1 MMSIRSC
8 SCLLSALLSCNT
20 ERKQGRTFGHF
31 CSAYLP
37 FTDVRGFYSAPVP
50 LEFPGTSGDSFIRSG
65 KSTPDS
71 RKFCGMNIKDGFTD
85 SVGNTPL
92 IRLRAFSEETGC
104 EILGKAEF
112 MNPGGSVKDR
122 AAKWIVLD
130 AERRGVLKP
139 GGTVVEGTAGNT
151 GIGLAHVCNARGYK
165 CVIVMPD
172 NQAAEKYQIVEA
184 LGAELRKVAAVPY
197 SNPNQYQKVAGRLAQ
212 ELPGAVWANQFD
224 NTANRDAHFESSGP
238 ELWRESGGKID
249 VFCAATGTGG
259 TLAGVAR
266 YLKTQSAAV
275 RIVLVDPPGSALY
288 HYVKDGE
295 LKSDGGSSITE
306 GIGTGR
312 VTANLQGAPIDDAV
326 RISDGETVHFVY
338 RLLREEGLL
347 LGSTAGINVAAAV
360 RLAKQMG
367 RGHTIV
373 TVLCDGGAKYQS
385 RLFNKAWITER
396 GFLEAVKSAS

>member
-1 MMSIRSC
+1 M
-8 SCLLSALLSCNT
+8 AVT
-20 ERKQGRTFGHF
+20 
-31 CSAYLP
+31 
-37 FTDVRGFYSAPVP
+37 
-50 LEFPGTSGDSFIRSG
+50 
-65 KSTPDS
+65 
-71 RKFCGMNIKDGFTD
+71 DGFTGA
-85 SVGNTPL
+85 VGGTPL
-92 IRLRAFSEETGC
+92 IRLKSFSEETGC

-139 GGTVVEGTAGNT
+139 QGTVVEGTAGNT

-172 NQAAEKYQIVEA
+172 NQAQEKYQIIEA
-184 LGAELRKVAAVPY
+184 LGAELRKVPAVPY
-197 SNPNQYQKVAGRLAQ
+197 SNPNQYQKVAGRLAA
-212 ELPGAVWANQFD
+212 EIPDAVWANQFD
-224 NTANRDAHFESSGP
+224 NTANRLAHFESTGP
-238 ELWRESGGKID
+238 EIWNDTAGQID
-249 VFCAATGTGG
+249 AFCAATGTGG
-259 TLAGVAR
+259 TLAGVAA
-266 YLKTQSAAV
+266 YLKTMSAAI

-295 LKSDGGSSITE
+295 LRSDGGSSITE

-312 VTANLQGAPIDDAV
+312 ITANLEGAPIDDAI
-326 RISDGETVHFVY
+326 RISDAETVHFVY

-360 RLAKQMG
+360 RIARELG
-367 RGHTIV
+367 PGHTIV

-385 RLFNKAWITER
+385 RLFNKAWIEER
-396 GFLEAVKSAS
+396 GFRDAAG